1 MIYLIDI
8 DEKDT
13 EGEIYGIAID
23 IGTTSVVVSLVDL
36 KNNEIIDKASSGNA
50 QIKYGA
56 DVINRIIYSTKK
68 NGLETLRKTIID
80 ETINPLLKKYIVN

>member
-1 MIYLIDI
+1 MLYLIDI

-36 KNNEIIDKASSGNA
+36 KNNEIIDKASSANA